1 VGGLEGGSLWDG
13 EPADVLPT
21 RLMAVIVF
29 VLVQMLCAVIRW
41 GFMVMI

>member
-1 VGGLEGGSLWDG
+1 VGG
-13 EPADVLPT
+13 PADVLPT

-41 GFMVMI
+41 GFITMIKGGLRPVGV